1 MSIDNHEHRVVTRKF
16 GKFNAHKDI
25 HKTLISVEFLIVAIN
40 TPTSAASMNM
50 DQALK
55 QGKDTFNMMQTAPS
69 SLGRIQEAND
79 ISAAVLGNVKS
90 VAGTWD
96 PFIEK
101 LKIFTDIMDKISGVN
116 N

>member
-1 MSIDNHEHRVVTRKF
+1 
-16 GKFNAHKDI
+16 
-25 HKTLISVEFLIVAIN
+25 
-40 TPTSAASMNM
+40 MNM
-50 DQALK
+50 NQALD
-55 QGKDTFNMMQTAPS
+55 QGKDTFNLMQTAPS
-69 SLGRIQEAND
+69 LLGRIQEAND
-79 ISAAVLGNVKS
+79 ISTVVLDNAKS